1 MALHSVSDDLQR
13 DWDSWSR
20 SSSKWSEGACSAKWS
35 TFSRNGN
42 VGIGTLIHLAK
53 EDGWKPPTTAKKP
66 GGNHQDNASTNHQDN
81 AASVIANCSVVTGD
95 DGKSST
101 EPLSMRDIIE
111 TANTVTG
118 NWPRRVAESLFVHAG
133 DDVHFL
139 RTEAA
144 LFGFYHSRAEVHW
157 TRGARYVTKDE
168 AFAEIQR
175 TTTAY
180 DAVEILPHEP
190 RFSRHYYVCGDFPS
204 GNGDHLRTLVDRF
217 APETDIDHDLILA
230 AFVTPGWGGPAGTR
244 PAFCV
249 TSDHGRGMGKS
260 KLAELV
266 GTLWHGVLSFSQRE
280 DINKI
285 KTRLLTPNAMTKRVA
300 LLDNVKSLKFSW
312 GELEAMVTADTIGG
326 HKMYHGEGTR
336 PNVLTWFVTLNGA
349 SLSTDMAQRSVI
361 VKLDKPKWS
370 GSWLDETRAY
380 INTHRHAIVSDVV
393 GFLRAEPATL
403 HHFTRWSNWER
414 DVLAR
419 LPEPGETQRVIE
431 ERQNTTDVEAEE
443 AATIEDYFADKLRSL
458 RYRVDEWVFVPSG
471 VASQWYNLAQN
482 DKATVSQSTRL
493 MQQMATEGRLKR
505 LRWHRMDSGRGFLWT
520 PDGPGMT
527 IATDL
532 NERLATCWK

>member
-1 MALHSVSDDLQR
+1 
-13 DWDSWSR
+13 
-20 SSSKWSEGACSAKWS
+20 
-35 TFSRNGN
+35 
-42 VGIGTLIHLAK
+42 
-53 EDGWKPPTTAKKP
+53 
-66 GGNHQDNASTNHQDN
+66 
-81 AASVIANCSVVTGD
+81 
-95 DGKSST
+95 
-101 EPLSMRDIIE
+101 
-111 TANTVTG
+111 
-118 NWPRRVAESLFVHAG
+118 
-133 DDVHFL
+133 
-139 RTEAA
+139 
-144 LFGFYHSRAEVHW
+144 
-157 TRGARYVTKDE
+157 
-168 AFAEIQR
+168 
-175 TTTAY
+175 
-180 DAVEILPHEP
+180 
-190 RFSRHYYVCGDFPS
+190 
-204 GNGDHLRTLVDRF
+204 
-217 APETDIDHDLILA
+217 
-230 AFVTPGWGGPAGTR
+230 
-244 PAFCV
+244 
-249 TSDHGRGMGKS
+249 
-260 KLAELV
+260 
-266 GTLWHGVLSFSQRE
+266 VLSFSQRE